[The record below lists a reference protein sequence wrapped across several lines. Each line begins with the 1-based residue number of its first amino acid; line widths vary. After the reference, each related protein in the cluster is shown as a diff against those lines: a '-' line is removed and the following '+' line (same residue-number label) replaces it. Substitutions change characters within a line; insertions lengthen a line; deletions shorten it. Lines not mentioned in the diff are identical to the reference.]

1 MALVEGYSLRH
12 EGGAEPQDIRATHE
26 LAKRHNQSSS
36 DKISSGS
43 KFLLRIH
50 RYPKHKIKGYG
61 A

>member
-36 DKISSGS
+36 DKISIY
-43 KFLLRIH
+43 KLLIKLINPFRI
-50 RYPKHKIKGYG
+50 
-61 A
+61 